1 MPKKQLRQT
10 TASRNH
16 AEPPRPG
23 ASLAIPAEAALSFL
37 KDTKGAL
44 TWTIRDLAATL
55 NINRSDADRV
65 IALLQA
71 QGYVQLAHA
80 NGEWMTT
87 PSGETVSGAKP
98 PRFDRTSVEGAL
110 ASLQERIKQMNKDAK
125 GLFKVTT
132 AVAFGDFLV
141 KDRQGSSSGCRHRIV
156 PARRPTRRF
165 SVGLRRTRRAGRP
178 PRTSRKDRTLAP
190 QTIRRLDEEQVPS
203 QFALS
208 YNRS

>member
-44 TWTIRDLAATL
+44 TWTIRDVAATL

-71 QGYVQLAHA
+71 QGYVQSAPA

-141 KDRQGSSSGCRHRIV
+141 KDRARVQAADVGIELSRRGDRLGDFQSASAAREERAVLRELRARTALLLLKPYADWMKSRSHRN
-156 PARRPTRRF
+156 
-165 SVGLRRTRRAGRP
+165 L
-178 PRTSRKDRTLAP
+178 L
-190 QTIRRLDEEQVPS
+190 
-203 QFALS
+203 
-208 YNRS
+208 

>member
-141 KDRQGSSSGCRHRIV
+141 KDRARVQAADVGIELSRCGDRLGDFQSASGAREERAVLRELRARTALLLLKPYAGWMKSRSHRN
-156 PARRPTRRF
+156 
-165 SVGLRRTRRAGRP
+165 L
-178 PRTSRKDRTLAP
+178 L
-190 QTIRRLDEEQVPS
+190 
-203 QFALS
+203 
-208 YNRS
+208 

>member
-1 MPKKQLRQT
+1 MPKKRLRQT

-16 AEPPRPG
+16 AEPPGPG
-23 ASLAIPAEAALSFL
+23 AALAIPAEAALSFL

-55 NINRSDADRV
+55 NINRTDVDRV
-65 IALLQA
+65 VALLQA
-71 QGYVQLAHA
+71 QGYVQPAHA

-110 ASLQERIKQMNKDAK
+110 ASLRERIKQMNKDAK
-125 GLFKVTT
+125 SLFKVTT

-141 KDRQGSSSGCRHRIV
+141 KDRARVKAADVGIELSRRGDRLGDFQSASS
-156 PARRPTRRF
+156 AREERA
-165 SVGLRRTRRAGRP
+165 VLRELRTRTALLLLKP
-178 PRTSRKDRTLAP
+178 YADWMKSRSHRNL
-190 QTIRRLDEEQVPS
+190 L
-203 QFALS
+203 
-208 YNRS
+208 